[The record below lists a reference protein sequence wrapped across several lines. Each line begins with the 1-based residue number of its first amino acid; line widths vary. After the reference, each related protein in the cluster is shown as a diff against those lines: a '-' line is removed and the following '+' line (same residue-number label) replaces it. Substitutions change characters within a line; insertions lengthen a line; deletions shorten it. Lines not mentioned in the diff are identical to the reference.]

1 MSIGKRIVF
10 ATFGSL
16 GDLHPYLPLAAEL
29 KRGGHDPVIATFDA
43 YREAVES
50 EGVGFAAMRPAADAL
65 GDRIE
70 VLRRLFTDHRGPE
83 YLVRNLFMPHLR
95 ASFDDLWQATEG
107 ADLLVTHPIAFAGPL
122 VADKR
127 GMPWA
132 STVLAPLSLFSAIDP
147 PLFAAAPF
155 LYTIRKLG
163 VTPYR
168 WVFALAKRMAGSW
181 EQPLHAL
188 RAELGIPSARLAQ
201 FEGQYSPRLNLGL
214 FSPLLA
220 APQADWPANTVLC
233 GFPRYDGAPLDAG
246 TQAELD
252 AFLAAGEPPI
262 VFGLGS
268 SAVMIAGDFWD
279 HAIGAAQRL
288 KRRAILVTGV
298 PLDGYRLPPTI
309 KAFDSLPYSTVFP
322 HACVTVHSGGIGTL
336 AQALAAGRPQ
346 LVVPVAFDQA
356 DNARR
361 AMLLGC
367 ARVLPFKKATT
378 DRLAQELDALF
389 AAPGHALRARA
400 ISMEVRRE
408 SGARAACDLLLRL
421 IPRSAT

>member
-16 GDLHPYLPLAAEL
+16 GDLHPYIPLAMEL
-29 KRGGHDPVIATFDA
+29 KRRGHKPVIATFDA

-50 EGVGFAAMRPAADAL
+50 EDIAFAAMRPAADAL

-70 VLRRLFTDHRGPE
+70 ILRRLFTDHRGPE

-122 VADKR
+122 VAEKR
-127 GMPWA
+127 RMPWA

-155 LYTIRKLG
+155 LHSIRKLG

-168 WVFALAKRMAGSW
+168 WAFALAKRMAGSW
-181 EQPLHAL
+181 EKPLHAL

-201 FEGQYSPRLNLGL
+201 FEGQYSPRLNLAL

-220 APQADWPANTVLC
+220 APQADWPVNTVLC

-246 TQAELD
+246 TQADLD

-279 HAIGAAQRL
+279 HAIAAAQRL
-288 KRRAILVTGV
+288 GRRALLITGM
-298 PLDGYRLPPTI
+298 PLEGAHNLPSTI
-309 KAFDSLPYSTVFP
+309 KAFDSLPYSAVFP
-322 HACVTVHSGGIGTL
+322 RAAATVHSGGIGTL
-336 AQALAAGRPQ
+336 AQALASGRPQ

-367 ARVLPFKKATT
+367 ARVLPFKQATAG
-378 DRLAQELDALF
+378 RLTQELEALLGSPEHARR
-389 AAPGHALRARA
+389 AAAVSGALRQ
-400 ISMEVRRE
+400 ED
-408 SGARAACDLLLRL
+408 GARTACDELASLVA
-421 IPRSAT
+421 RS